1 MRDIAITLAV
11 FGSLP
16 FILIH
21 PWIGILV
28 WTWLGFM
35 NPHRLAWGFSV
46 TMPFAMIVAI
56 TTLVA
61 IYFSREPKKFSRQ
74 PEMVLMLLFLAW
86 MLVTTIMAFYPALAW
101 EQFDKVWKIFLMIFV
116 ATLVIN
122 TKVRLQAL
130 VWVIALSIG
139 FFGVKGGIFTIMTGG
154 AFHVR
159 GPDASFISGN
169 NEIGL
174 ALCMT
179 IPFLYY
185 LRQIASRPWLRFA
198 MLGAVLL
205 TVVAAMGTQSRGALL
220 GLVAMGAFLWL
231 KSPNKVQIGLLIG
244 VSVLVLAPIMP
255 DAWVERMQT
264 IRTYDEDA
272 SAMGRFNAW
281 GMAFNLAS
289 ARIPGGGFETFQQ
302 AQFARFAPDPAY
314 QADAHSVYFEVL
326 GEHGFPGLALFL
338 LIAGMT
344 WLSASK
350 IIRACKRDPELR
362 WLRDLMAMT
371 QVSMVAYLVAGAFLG
386 LAYFDY
392 FYNLVLI
399 VVIAKEIVAANART
413 AAAGMPGPDN
423 ALPNGATRKPAT
435 VAGWHAGR
443 VTTRVTASSS
453 GRADR

>member
-16 FILIH
+16 FILAR

-46 TMPFAMIVAI
+46 TMPFAMIVAV
-56 TTLVA
+56 TTLAA
-61 IYFSREPKKFSRQ
+61 IFLSREPKRFSRQ
-74 PEMVLMLLFLAW
+74 PEMILMLVFLAW
-86 MLVTTIMAFYPALAW
+86 MLVTTVMAYYPTLAW

-122 TKVRLQAL
+122 TKERLQAL

-139 FFGVKGGIFTIMTGG
+139 FFGVKGGLFTLLTGG
-154 AFHVR
+154 GFHVR
-159 GPDASFISGN
+159 GPDGTFIAGN

-179 IPFLYY
+179 VPLLYY
-185 LRQIASRPWLRFA
+185 LSQISRHHLLRIA
-198 MLGAVLL
+198 MLGAIIL
-205 TVVAAMGTQSRGALL
+205 TVIAALGTQSRGALL
-220 GLVAMGAFLWL
+220 GLGTMAGFLWL
-231 KSPNKVQIGLLIG
+231 KSRQKFQIALLILFAIL
-244 VSVLVLAPIMP
+244 VLVPLMP
-255 DAWVERMQT
+255 DSWAERMRS
-264 IRTYDEDA
+264 IRDYEQDQ
-272 SAMGRFNAW
+272 SATGRLNAW

-289 ARIPGGGFETFQQ
+289 DRIFGGGFETFRP
-302 AQFARFAPDPAY
+302 AQFERYAPDPRY
-314 QADAHSVYFEVL
+314 LADAHSIYFEVL

-338 LIAGMT
+338 LIAGTT

-350 IIRACKRDPELR
+350 IIRACKRDPELK

-371 QVSMVAYLVAGAFLG
+371 QVSLVAYLVAGAFLG

-399 VVIAKEIVAANART
+399 VVLAKEIVAARART
-413 AAAGMPGPDN
+413 AAAGTPSPDSAMPN
-423 ALPNGATRKPAT
+423 VATRELAAAT
-435 VAGWHAGR
+435 GWHAGR
-443 VTTRVTASSS
+443 VTTRITASSS

>member
-46 TMPFAMIVAI
+46 TMPFALIVAI

-101 EQFDKVWKIFLMIFV
+101 EQFDKVWRIFLMIYV

-122 TKVRLQAL
+122 SKRRLLAL

-139 FFGVKGGIFTIMTGG
+139 FYGVKGGIFTLMTGG
-154 AFHVR
+154 GFHVR
-159 GPDASFISGN
+159 GPDRSFISGN

-174 ALCMT
+174 AFCMT
-179 IPFLYY
+179 LPLLYY
-185 LRQIASRPWLRFA
+185 LGQIVRNRLIKIG
-198 MLGAVLL
+198 MLAATLL
-205 TVVAAMGTQSRGALL
+205 TVVAALGTQSRGALV
-220 GLVAMGAFLWL
+220 GLAATALFLWL
-231 KSPNKVQIGLLIG
+231 KSPRKWQLTLLVG
-244 VSVLVLAPIMP
+244 FSLLVLVPLMP
-255 DAWVERMQT
+255 EAWFERMQT
-264 IRTYDEDA
+264 IRTYEEDA
-272 SAMGRFNAW
+272 SAMSRINAW
-281 GMAFNLAS
+281 GMAYNLAS
-289 ARIPGGGFETFQQ
+289 ARLFGGGFETFRPE
-302 AQFARFAPDPAY
+302 QFAKYAPTTAY
-314 QADAHSVYFEVL
+314 FADAHSIYFEVL
-326 GEHGFPGLALFL
+326 GEHGFPGLVIFL
-338 LIAGMT
+338 LIAMLT

-350 IIRACKRDPELR
+350 VIRATKGDPEFK
-362 WLRDLMAMT
+362 WLRDLMAMV
-371 QVSMVAYLVAGAFLG
+371 QVSLVAYLVTGAFLG

-392 FYNLVLI
+392 YYNLVLI
-399 VVIAKEIVAANART
+399 VVIAKEIFAASART
-413 AAAGMPGPDN
+413 AAAATPSPDHAMPD
-423 ALPNGATRKPAT
+423 LATREPAK
-435 VAGWHAGR
+435 VAGWRTGR
-443 VTTRVTASSS
+443 VTTRVAANSS